1 MLGGA
6 IASQEN
12 IARIANAVHCH
23 SLLSGNKNCHEF
35 KFSIV
40 RIVMSISNATS
51 LYDCSLRM
59 GGGGKKFDML
69 VGTSGT

>member
-1 MLGGA
+1 MKLFRKIEFFSNDGFP
-6 IASQEN
+6 
-12 IARIANAVHCH
+12 
-23 SLLSGNKNCHEF
+23 NKDCHEF
-35 KFSIV
+35 KFSTV
-40 RIVMSISNATS
+40 RIVMSVSNVTS